1 MHAIRSLVLTLVSA
15 SVLTGCSWVDQGR
28 SLLGGDPNAAPV
40 AFTHSSGTA
49 AVVLH
54 YGDRDKL
61 TQLIGTGIDLWSVD
75 NEKRQAQA
83 ALTPAQVDQAKRL
96 GMRVT
101 QLPDKRLM
109 NRFDAGY
116 HTYEQI
122 TAEFKSLAQQ
132 RPDLASVID
141 LGDSWE
147 KTQKRADRDIV
158 ALKVGKGTGKP
169 VLVFAACHHPRE
181 LVTPEMVLRMA
192 QLLIGQYGQDP
203 EITAWVDTRE
213 IWLVPMVNPDGHAL
227 AAKGANQRKNT
238 NDVTG
243 GKRRVGVDLNRNY
256 ATAWGT
262 VGDSPQ
268 PESDT
273 FRGKAPFSEPETQ
286 AMRDLMTAKKPVFL
300 LTIHSYSNMVLWPW
314 DHKSDPA
321 PDPRLAAIGKEFGK
335 LSGYKA
341 QQGSE
346 LYLNGGDDVDWAFE
360 TLGTLS
366 YTIEIGSWNDGF
378 DPPFS
383 KVDRFWNE
391 NRPMMLYALKVAD
404 RPARVFGPALQDAVV
419 AGSTVRVQSDVALRR
434 VEAFLG
440 APGAPGTGMPLN
452 LSGMTAQGSLSLP
465 ESRQLLWVHAQG
477 ENGEWGPWEVTWS
490 R

>member
-1 MHAIRSLVLTLVSA
+1 MPAIRSLVLTFVSA

-28 SLLGGDPNAAPV
+28 SLLGGDPQGKPV
-40 AFTHSSGTA
+40 AFTDSSGKA
-49 AVVLH
+49 AVILH

-61 TQLIGTGIDLWSVD
+61 TQLMSTGLDLWSVD
-75 NEKRQAQA
+75 NAKRQADA
-83 ALTPAQVDQAKRL
+83 AITPAQEEMAKRL
-96 GMRVT
+96 GMRIT

-116 HTYEQI
+116 HTYEQ
-122 TAEFKSLAQQ
+122 AAAVLKSLAQQ
-132 RPDLASVID
+132 RPDLASVVD

-147 KTQKRADRDIV
+147 KTQKRAERDIL

-203 EITAWVDTRE
+203 EITAWVDSRE

-227 AAKGANQRKNT
+227 ASKGQNQRKNT
-238 NDVTG
+238 NDVSG

-273 FRGKAPFSEPETQ
+273 FRGSAPFSEPETQ

-300 LTIHSYSNMVLWPW
+300 LTFHSYSNMVLWPW
-314 DHKSDPA
+314 DHKSQPA
-321 PDPRLAAIGKEFGK
+321 PDPRLAAVGKELGK
-335 LSGYKA
+335 LSGYIA

-346 LYLNGGDDVDWAFE
+346 LYLNGGDDVDWAFD
-360 TLGTLS
+360 TLGTLA
-366 YTIEIGSWNDGF
+366 YTIEIGSRSDGF

-383 KVDRFWNE
+383 RVERFWSE

-404 RPARVFGPALQDAVV
+404 RPGRVFGPALADPVV
-419 AGSTVRVQSDVALRR
+419 SGATVRVQAEVPLRR
-434 VEAFLG
+434 AEAFLG
-440 APGAPGTGMPLN
+440 APGAPGTGMPLAT
-452 LSGMTAQGSLSLP
+452 SGMTAQAALTLP

>member
-1 MHAIRSLVLTLVSA
+1 VHAIRSLVLTLVSA
-15 SVLTGCSWVDQGR
+15 SVLTGCSLADQGR
-28 SLLGGDPNAAPV
+28 SLLGGDTPSGPV
-40 AFTHSSGTA
+40 AFTHSSGKA
-49 AVVLH
+49 AVLLH

-61 TQLIGTGIDLWSVD
+61 TQLMGSGLDLWSVD
-75 NEKRQAQA
+75 NAKRQAMA
-83 ALTPAQVDQAKRL
+83 AATPAQVEQAKRL
-96 GMRVT
+96 GMRVS
-101 QLPDKRLM
+101 QLPDKRLF

-116 HTYEQI
+116 QTYEQI
-122 TAEFKSLAQQ
+122 ATQLRGLAQR
-132 RPDLASVID
+132 RPDLASMVD

-147 KTQKRADRDIV
+147 KTQTRADRDIL

-169 VLVFAACHHPRE
+169 VVLFAACHHPRE

-192 QLLIGQYGQDP
+192 HLLIDQYGQDP

-227 AAKGANQRKNT
+227 ASKGQNQRKNT
-238 NDVTG
+238 NDVSG

-273 FRGKAPFSEPETQ
+273 FRGKNPFSEPETQ

-300 LTIHSYSNMVLWPW
+300 LTFHSFSNMVLWPW
-314 DHKSDPA
+314 DHKNEPA
-321 PDPRLAAIGKEFGK
+321 PDPRLSAIGKELGK

-360 TLGTLS
+360 KLGTLS

-378 DPPFS
+378 DPPYAR
-383 KVDRFWNE
+383 VDRFWQE

-404 RPARVFGPALQDAVV
+404 RPAQVFGPALSDPEVTA
-419 AGSTVRVQSDVALRR
+419 AGIRVRSEVPLQRA
-434 VEAFLG
+434 EAFLG
-440 APGAPGTGMPLN
+440 VPGASGTGMPLSV
-452 LSGMTAQGSLSLP
+452 SGLEAHGTLALP
-465 ESRQLLWVHAQG
+465 ESRQLLWIHARG

>member
-1 MHAIRSLVLTLVSA
+1 MLAIRSLVLTLVSA
-15 SVLTGCSWVDQGR
+15 SVLTGCSLADQGR
-28 SLLGGDPNAAPV
+28 SLLGGEPPSGPV
-40 AFTHSSGTA
+40 AFTHSSGKA

-54 YGDRDKL
+54 YKDRDTL
-61 TQLIGTGIDLWSVD
+61 TQLMGTGIDLWSVD
-75 NEKRQAQA
+75 NAKLQAQA
-83 ALTPAQVDQAKRL
+83 ALTPAQVEQAKRL

-101 QLPDKRLM
+101 QLPDRRLF

-122 TAEFKSLAQQ
+122 AIELRGLAQQ
-132 RPDLASVID
+132 RPDLARVID

-147 KTQKRADRDIV
+147 KTQKRADRDLL

-169 VLVFAACHHPRE
+169 VVLFAACHHARE

-192 QLLIGQYGQDP
+192 QLLISQYGQDP

-227 AAKGANQRKNT
+227 AARGENQRKNT
-238 NDVTG
+238 NDVSG

-256 ATAWGT
+256 STAWGT

-273 FRGKAPFSEPETQ
+273 FRGKNPFSEPETQ
-286 AMRDLMTAKKPVFL
+286 AMRDLMTASKPVFL
-300 LTIHSYSNMVLWPW
+300 LTFHSYSNMVLWPW
-314 DHKSDPA
+314 DHKDAPA
-321 PDPRLAAIGKEFGK
+321 PDPRLPAIGKEFGK

-346 LYLNGGDDVDWAFE
+346 LYLNGGDDVDWAFDQ
-360 TLGTLS
+360 LGTLS

-378 DPPFS
+378 DPPYAR
-383 KVDRFWNE
+383 VDRFWNE

-404 RPARVFGPALQDAVV
+404 RPSRVFGPTLQEPEVTAS
-419 AGSTVRVQSDVALRR
+419 GLRVRSQAALRR
-434 VEAFLG
+434 AEAFVG
-440 APGAPGTGMPLN
+440 TPGAAGTGMPLAIDG
-452 LSGMTAQGSLSLP
+452 LEAQASLALP
-465 ESRQLLWVHAQG
+465 EGRQLLWVHAQG
-477 ENGEWGPWEVTWS
+477 ENGEWGPWEITWS